1 MGLEK
6 SYEILCKAF
15 DHEAKVILEVQTIT
29 LFSMNNNVVILKIH
43 YFQDRKRSFLPDIVF
58 DISCMLRKF

>member
-15 DHEAKVILEVQTIT
+15 DHEAKAILEVQTIA

-43 YFQDRKRSFLPDIVF
+43 AILLLWEFGIEKEAFCHI
-58 DISCMLRKF
+58 

>member
-6 SYEILCKAF
+6 SYEILCKVF

-43 YFQDRKRSFLPDIVF
+43 AILFV
-58 DISCMLRKF
+58 